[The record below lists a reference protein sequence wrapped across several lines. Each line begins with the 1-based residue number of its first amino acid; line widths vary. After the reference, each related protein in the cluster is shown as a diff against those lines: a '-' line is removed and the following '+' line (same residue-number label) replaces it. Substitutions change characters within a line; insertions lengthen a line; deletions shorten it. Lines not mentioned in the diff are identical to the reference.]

1 MLQYECHNQNML
13 EVYSPMRIATITLN
27 PAIDQTLSV
36 NNFRPGTVNRAQL
49 MQSEASGKGVN
60 VASFLADYGYAVSVT
75 GYLGEGN
82 SAIFE
87 QFFASKQIDDSFLRI
102 PGSTR
107 INVKVVDEANQQTT
121 DINMPGLQPPPDA
134 LDALTNTVI
143 QLAPSCDWFVL
154 SGSLPPGVPATIY
167 ATLINQLKQQGKQT
181 LLDTSGD
188 ALRAGVQANPTIIKP
203 NVEELQQLTGRTLEG
218 EGEIL
223 RAARQLLNED
233 LRLVV
238 VSMGKEG
245 ALFVEQASAL
255 RATPPAISVK
265 KTFGAGD
272 AMVAGLIAAQ
282 LQNLNLADSARLA
295 TAFSLAAITRL
306 DYHLPDCA
314 TLQTYFHQVLI
325 TSL

>member
-1 MLQYECHNQNML
+1 
-13 EVYSPMRIATITLN
+13 MRTATLTLN
-27 PAIDQTLSV
+27 PAIDQTLRV
-36 NNFRPGTVNRAQL
+36 NNFRPGSVNRAQS

-60 VASFLADYGYAVSVT
+60 VASFLVDYGYAVSVT
-75 GYLGEGN
+75 GYLGEAN

-87 QFFASKQIDDSFLRI
+87 QFFASKQIDDRFLRI

-107 INVKVVDEANQQTT
+107 TNVKVVDEANQQTT
-121 DINMPGLQPPPDA
+121 DINMPGLHPPPEA
-134 LDALTNTVI
+134 LDVLMKTVM

-154 SGSLPPGVPATIY
+154 SGSLPPGIPSEIY
-167 ATLINQLKQQGKQT
+167 STLINQLKQQGKQT

-188 ALRAGVQANPTIIKP
+188 ALRAGIRANPTIIKP
-203 NVEELQQLTGRTLEG
+203 NLEELQQLTGQTLEG

-223 RAARQLLNED
+223 WAARQLLNED
-233 LRLVV
+233 LHLVV

-255 RATPPAISVK
+255 LATPPTVSVK

-282 LQNLNLADSARLA
+282 RQNLNLAESARLA

-306 DYHLPDCA
+306 DYHLPDRA
-314 TLQTYFHQVLI
+314 TLQTYFDQVFI
-325 TSL
+325 TPL

>member
-1 MLQYECHNQNML
+1 
-13 EVYSPMRIATITLN
+13 MRIATLTLN
-27 PAIDQTLSV
+27 PAIDQTLKID
-36 NNFRPGTVNRAQL
+36 NFRPGRVNRVQS

-60 VASFLADYGYAVSVT
+60 VASFLVDYGYAVSVT
-75 GYLGEGN
+75 GYLGEDN

-87 QFFASKQIDDSFLRI
+87 QFFASKQIDDRFVRI

-107 INVKVVDEANQQTT
+107 TNVKVVDEANQQTT
-121 DINMPGLQPPPDA
+121 DINMPGLRPPPEA
-134 LDALTNTVI
+134 LDALTNTVT

-154 SGSLPPGVPATIY
+154 SGSLPPGIPSEIY
-167 ATLINQLKQQGKQT
+167 STLINQLKQQGKQT

-188 ALRAGVQANPTIIKP
+188 ALRAGIRANPTIIKP
-203 NVEELQQLTGRTLEG
+203 NLEELQQLTGQTLEG

-255 RATPPAISVK
+255 RATPPAISIK

-282 LQNLNLADSARLA
+282 RQNLNLADTARLA

-306 DYHLPDCA
+306 DYHLPDL
-314 TLQTYFHQVLI
+314 TTVERHLHQVSIRIL
-325 TSL
+325 SDN

>member
-1 MLQYECHNQNML
+1 
-13 EVYSPMRIATITLN
+13 MRIATLTLN
-27 PAIDQTLSV
+27 PAIDQTLRV
-36 NNFRPGTVNRAQL
+36 NNFQPGRVNRVQS

-60 VASFLADYGYAVSVT
+60 VASFLVDYGYPVSVT
-75 GYLGEGN
+75 GYLGEDN

-87 QFFASKQIDDSFLRI
+87 QFFTSKQIDDRFVRI

-107 INVKVVDEANQQTT
+107 TNVKVVDEANQQTT
-121 DINMPGLQPPPDA
+121 DINMPGLRPPPGA
-134 LDALTNTVI
+134 LDALTKTVT
-143 QLAPSCDWFVL
+143 QLASSCDWFVL

-188 ALRAGVQANPTIIKP
+188 ALRAGIQVNPTIIKP
-203 NVEELQQLTGRTLEG
+203 NLEELRQLTGQALEG
-218 EGEIL
+218 EDEIL

-233 LRLVV
+233 LRLIV

-255 RATPPAISVK
+255 LATPPAISVK

-272 AMVAGLIAAQ
+272 AMVAGIIAAQ
-282 LQNLNLADSARLA
+282 LQNLNLADTARLS

-306 DYHLPDCA
+306 DYHLPDRA
-314 TLQTYFHQVLI
+314 TLQTYFPQVSIKTL
-325 TSL
+325 SGNR

>member
-1 MLQYECHNQNML
+1 
-13 EVYSPMRIATITLN
+13 MRIATLTLN
-27 PAIDQTLSV
+27 PAIDQTLRID
-36 NNFRPGTVNRAQL
+36 NFRPGRVNRVQS

-60 VASFLADYGYAVSVT
+60 VASFLVDYGYAVSVT
-75 GYLGEGN
+75 GLLGVDN

-87 QFFASKQIDDSFLRI
+87 QFFASKQIDDRFVRI

-107 INVKVVDEANQQTT
+107 TNVKVIDEANQQTT
-121 DINMPGLQPPPDA
+121 DINMPGLHPPPEA
-134 LDALTNTVI
+134 LDALTKTVT

-188 ALRAGVQANPTIIKP
+188 ALRTGIQANPTIIKP
-203 NVEELQQLTGRTLEG
+203 NFEELQQLTGQTLEG
-218 EGEIL
+218 EDEIL
-223 RAARQLLNED
+223 RGARQLLNEE

-255 RATPPAISVK
+255 LAIPPAISVK

-272 AMVAGLIAAQ
+272 AMVAGLLAAQ
-282 LQNLNLADSARLA
+282 LQNLNLADTARLA
-295 TAFSLAAITRL
+295 TTFSLAAITRL
-306 DYHLPDCA
+306 DYHLPNHA
-314 TLQTYFHQVLI
+314 TLQAYFPQVSI
-325 TSL
+325 KVF

>member
-1 MLQYECHNQNML
+1 
-13 EVYSPMRIATITLN
+13 MRIATLTLN
-27 PAIDQTLSV
+27 PAIDQTLKID
-36 NNFRPGTVNRAQL
+36 NFRPGRVNRVQS

-60 VASFLADYGYAVSVT
+60 VASFLVDYGYAVSVA
-75 GYLGEGN
+75 GYLGEDN

-87 QFFASKQIDDSFLRI
+87 QFFASKQIDDRFVRI

-107 INVKVVDEANQQTT
+107 TNVKVVDEANQQTT
-121 DINMPGLQPPPDA
+121 DINMPGLRPPPEA
-134 LDALTNTVI
+134 LDALTNTVT

-154 SGSLPPGVPATIY
+154 SGSLPPDIPSEIY
-167 ATLINQLKQQGKQT
+167 STLINQLKQQGKQT

-188 ALRAGVQANPTIIKP
+188 ALRAGIRANPTIIKP
-203 NVEELQQLTGRTLEG
+203 NLEELQQLTGQTLEG

-238 VSMGKEG
+238 VSMAKEG

-255 RATPPAISVK
+255 LATPPAISVK

-282 LQNLNLADSARLA
+282 LQNLNLADTARLA

-306 DYHLPDCA
+306 DYHLPDP
-314 TLQTYFHQVLI
+314 TTVERHLHQVSIRIL
-325 TSL
+325 SDN